1 MNVVAKIDEAVAKT
15 SPIKYQQT
23 CLTETFFGGIEFG
36 SPFMVMDKLKEA
48 LEQKNDSSIEA
59 NIKVLKEVFND
70 IHNKDYDHEVDR
82 KVAKALLPLYAEMIP
97 AGQRPAIYD
106 VIEKEYKATTMPT

>member
-1 MNVVAKIDEAVAKT
+1 MQVVSKINEAVSKT

-36 SPFMVMDKLKEA
+36 SPYLVMDKLKEA
-48 LEQKNDSSIEA
+48 LEQKNDSNIQA
-59 NIKVLKEVFND
+59 NITVLKEVFDN

-82 KVAKALLPLYAEMIP
+82 KVAKALLHFMQRWFLPDSVPLST
-97 AGQRPAIYD
+97 R
-106 VIEKEYKATTMPT
+106 

>member
-1 MNVVAKIDEAVAKT
+1 
-15 SPIKYQQT
+15 
-23 CLTETFFGGIEFG
+23 
-36 SPFMVMDKLKEA
+36 MVMDKLKEA

-106 VIEKEYKATTMPT
+106 VIEQRVQRRLQCLRRCNVRYFNFGQSGKL

>member
-1 MNVVAKIDEAVAKT
+1 
-15 SPIKYQQT
+15 
-23 CLTETFFGGIEFG
+23 
-36 SPFMVMDKLKEA
+36 MVMDKLKEA

-82 KVAKALLPLYAEMIP
+82 KVAKCP
-97 AGQRPAIYD
+97 
-106 VIEKEYKATTMPT
+106 VATIRRNDSCRTASCHLRCD